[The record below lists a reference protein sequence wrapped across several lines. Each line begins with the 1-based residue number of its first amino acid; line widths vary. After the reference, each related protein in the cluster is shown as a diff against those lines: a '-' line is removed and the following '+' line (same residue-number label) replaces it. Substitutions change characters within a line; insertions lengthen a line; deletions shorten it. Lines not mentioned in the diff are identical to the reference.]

1 MLAFSYAYGCKLCL
15 FLEMHRSGIV
25 TDILGMEGGQK
36 GGETG
41 LAWTGIENTFSFLE
55 DRERF

>member
-1 MLAFSYAYGCKLCL
+1 
-15 FLEMHRSGIV
+15 MHRSGIV